1 MKDTKVE
8 KNRNITMWIGLAMA
22 AVMIGGG
29 VATDYAQNSPAR
41 ARVGRKIQSGSGRR
55 RMGRRLGP
63 RPGFD
68 WEIRGRRHLLRG
80 AARIRGMVKFSHYSR

>member
-29 VATDYAQNSPAR
+29 VATDYAQNSLPAP
-41 ARVGRKIQSGSGRR
+41 GSG
-55 RMGRRLGP
+55 GRFNPAPVG
-63 RPGFD
+63 G
-68 WEIRGRRHLLRG
+68 G
-80 AARIRGMVKFSHYSR
+80 

>member
-29 VATDYAQNSPAR
+29 VATDYAQNSLPAPGSGGRFNPAPVGGGWGGGWAPAR
-41 ARVGRKIQSGSGRR
+41 V
-55 RMGRRLGP
+55 RLG
-63 RPGFD
+63 
-68 WEIRGRRHLLRG
+68 IRGRRHLLRG
-80 AARIRGMVKFSHYSR
+80 AARIRGDGQVLPL